1 MMWITLLGLG
11 GMLVLFGAGIPIAL
25 AMALVGA
32 AGFAILVGVDAAM
45 SMVGQ
50 ITFDAAL
57 SYNLSVLPLFI
68 LMGNLITRAKL
79 SEDLYAAAYAFVGKL
94 PGGLAMSSILACA
107 GFSAVCGSSLATAAT
122 MSKVAMPSMRKF
134 GYKDSLAAG
143 SIAAGGTLGILIP
156 PSVALVLY
164 GIMTENDIGRL
175 FLAGVVPGLLGALFY
190 CLAVLV
196 VATLDPAAGP
206 RGNKTPLRE
215 KLQVLKRT
223 WGVASLFLVII
234 GGIYSGVVTSTEAAG
249 LGAVLAYILAVTR
262 GGLSLKET
270 VEVFVESARMTAA
283 IFAVLIGA
291 MIFANFVNVA
301 GILQL
306 LESLITYLGLSPYGV
321 LCFVILVYLLL
332 GMFLESMSMMLLTIP
347 LFYPLIIAQGFDPI
361 WFGIIV
367 VVVIEVGLITPPVGM
382 NVFII
387 RSTLPDVPVNTIFR
401 GVAPFVVADIL
412 RLVALII
419 FLSIVLL
426 LPNIS

>member
-1 MMWITLLGLG
+1 MWITLLGLG
-11 GMLVLFGAGIPIAL
+11 GMLALFGAGLPIAL

-32 AGFAILVGVDAAM
+32 GGFAILVGADAAM

-50 ITFDAAL
+50 ITFDTAL

-79 SEDLYAAAYAFVGKL
+79 SEDLYAAAYAFVGKF
-94 PGGLAMSSILACA
+94 PGGLAMSSVLACA

-164 GIMTENDIGRL
+164 GIMTENDIGLL
-175 FLAGVVPGLLGALFY
+175 FLAGVVPGIVGALFY

-196 VATLDPAAGP
+196 VTIFDPAAGP
-206 RGNKTPLRE
+206 RGNKTPFRE
-215 KLQVLKRT
+215 KLRILKGT
-223 WGVASLFLVII
+223 WGVASLFAVII

-249 LGAVLAYILAVTR
+249 LGAALAYLLAVMR
-262 GGLSLKET
+262 GGLNLKET
-270 VEVFVESARMTAA
+270 LEVLVESARMTAA

-301 GILQL
+301 GILEL
-306 LESLITYLGLSPYGV
+306 LDSLIKFMNLSPYGV
-321 LCFVILVYLLL
+321 LFFIIFIYFVL

-347 LFYPLIIAQGFDPI
+347 LFYPLIVSQGFDPI

-367 VVVIEVGLITPPVGM
+367 VVVIEIGLITPPVGM
-382 NVFII
+382 NVFIL
-387 RSTLPDVPVNTIFR
+387 RSTLPDVSVTTIFK
-401 GVAPFVVADIL
+401 GVAPFVLADVV
-412 RLVALII
+412 RLAVLIMFPI
-419 FLSIVLL
+419 IVML
-426 LPNIS
+426 LPNLS